1 MRTTPKYQLCRILR
15 WMILGHGCK
24 TFPYPDDP
32 SGFDGVYVPL
42 LVDDLARFLD
52 AFKDYP
58 DFAGFSVTI
67 PHKVRPCMCTRGTA
81 QSVHTSPSTGGRPA
95 ACHAHVRRALPA

>member
-1 MRTTPKYQLCRILR
+1 MH
-15 WMILGHGCK
+15 GHHAAALYALTVRHAPRALPQK
-24 TFPYPDDP
+24 TYPDAP
-32 SGFDGVYVPL
+32 AGFDGVYVPL

-67 PHKVRPCMCTRGTA
+67 PHKVRTCMHTA
-81 QSVHTSPSTGGRPA
+81 SSAHTP
-95 ACHAHVRRALPA
+95 RAREPLR